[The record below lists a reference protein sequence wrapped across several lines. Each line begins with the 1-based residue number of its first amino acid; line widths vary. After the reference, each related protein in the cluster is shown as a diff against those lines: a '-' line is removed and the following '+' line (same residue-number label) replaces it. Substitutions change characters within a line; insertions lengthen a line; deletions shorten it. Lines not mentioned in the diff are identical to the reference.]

1 MLFTCNHCGFSREF
15 PDSYAGKSGKCPQ
28 CKEAVTLP
36 PLPATAVDPAPA
48 TQAAPAPVAAA
59 TRPEGRYSLAEF
71 VKKSAQ
77 KDRKEGVF
85 ELESPQMLE
94 INLDGMVWTKM
105 GSMVAY
111 NGSIK
116 FTREGVLN
124 GGLGNLLKK
133 SVSGEG
139 AKLTKAEGKG
149 ALYLADSGKKISIIH
164 LQGESL
170 VVNGNDLLAFESSII
185 SDISMVKSLA
195 GAMAGGLFNVT
206 LSGTGLIAITTHH
219 DPLTLQVAPNKPV
232 FTDPNATVAWS
243 GSLKPEFKTDT
254 SLKTFI
260 GRGSGE
266 SLQMKFQGVGFVVVQ
281 PFEEVTM
288 QHA

>member
-1 MLFTCNHCGFSREF
+1 MLFTCNHCGFSQEV
-15 PDSYAGKSGKCPQ
+15 PDTFAGKSGKCPKCQ
-28 CKEAVTLP
+28 GAITIPRLQPSSPE
-36 PLPATAVDPAPA
+36 PAP
-48 TQAAPAPVAAA
+48 TPQAAASQLPN
-59 TRPEGRYSLAEF
+59 RYSLAEF
-71 VKKSAQ
+71 VRKSAQ

-85 ELESPQMLE
+85 ELESPQLLE

-111 NGSIK
+111 TGTIK
-116 FTREGVLN
+116 FTREGVLDS
-124 GGLGNLLKK
+124 GLGNLLKK
-133 SVSGEG
+133 SVTGEG

-149 ALYLADSGKKISIIH
+149 ALYLADSGKKISIIQ

-170 VVNGNDLLAFESSII
+170 FVNGNDLLAFESSITSEI
-185 SDISMVKSLA
+185 TMMKSLA
-195 GAMAGGLFNVT
+195 GVLAGGLFNVRLT
-206 LSGTGLIAITTHH
+206 GTGLIAITTHH
-219 DPLTLQVAPNKPV
+219 DPLTLQVGPNRPV

-266 SLQMKFQGVGFVVVQ
+266 SMQMKFQGSGFVVVQ
-281 PFEEVTM
+281 PFEEIYLQTT
-288 QHA
+288 

>member
-1 MLFTCNHCGFSREF
+1 MIFTCNLCGFSREV

-28 CKEAVTLP
+28 CKGAITIPQVPSVSPTPTPAV
-36 PLPATAVDPAPA
+36 
-48 TQAAPAPVAAA
+48 QPVAADNSQV
-59 TRPEGRYSLAEF
+59 RYSLADF
-71 VKKSAQ
+71 VKSSAQ
-77 KDRKEGVF
+77 KDRKGGIF

-116 FTREGVLN
+116 FTREGVLD

-133 SVSGEG
+133 SVTGEG

-164 LQGESL
+164 LQNESL
-170 VVNGNDLLAFESSII
+170 VVNGNDLLAFESSISSEI
-185 SDISMVKSLA
+185 TMMKSLA
-195 GAMAGGLFNVT
+195 GVLAGGLFNVRLT
-206 LSGTGLIAITTHH
+206 GRGLIAITTHH
-219 DPLTLQVAPNKPV
+219 DPLTLQVSPNRPV

-243 GSLKPEFKTDT
+243 GSLTPEFKTDT

-266 SLQMKFQGVGFVVVQ
+266 SMQMKFQGTGFVVVQ
-281 PFEEVTM
+281 PFEEIYL
-288 QHA
+288 QNA